1 MPKKVERRRSDRLKS
16 REKRHTLPCAHART
30 WEANAVEPRYNEPLY
45 NEVLG
50 ITNDF
55 LFPGNEPSLQRTLTR
70 FASPL
75 TLRYK
80 EVPLYLAFGKKV
92 SPALNL

>member
-1 MPKKVERRRSDRLKS
+1 MPKEVERRRSNRLKS

-30 WEANAVEPRYNEPLY
+30 WEANAVEPRYNEPLF

-55 LFPGNEPSLQRTLTR
+55 LFPGNEPSLQRTVTR

-75 TLRYK
+75 ALRYRGSTVFSVG
-80 EVPLYLAFGKKV
+80 EER
-92 SPALNL
+92 